1 MADRPV
7 SPHAHY
13 PVALRPILAR
23 PRLIAST
30 VTGLLVGYLLPLSLA
45 HHLATRML
53 VGWNA
58 GAILYLLLAA
68 HMMITSSH
76 DRMRFR
82 ALIQDEGRVTV
93 LFLVVLAA
101 LVSLVAI
108 VAELGV
114 TKDMTGMLR
123 YAHIGL
129 AGLTILTSWFFT
141 QTMFA
146 LHYAHGYFLAL
157 ARHDKP
163 GLEFPGDETPDY
175 GDFFYCACI
184 IGTSGQTADVSFSS
198 RAMRRT
204 GLIHSVLSFF
214 FNTTLIALTINIASG
229 LI

>member
-13 PVALRPILAR
+13 PVAVRHILAR
-23 PRLIAST
+23 PRLIAS
-30 VTGLLVGYLLPLSLA
+30 VITGLLVGYLLPLSLA

-53 VGWNA
+53 IGWNA
-58 GAILYLLLAA
+58 GATLYLFLAA
-68 HMMITSSH
+68 YMMSTSSS

-82 ALIQDEGRVTV
+82 ALIQDEGRITV
-93 LFLVVLAA
+93 LLFVVLAA
-101 LVSLVAI
+101 LASLVAI
-108 VAELGV
+108 VAELGI
-114 TKDMTGMLR
+114 TKNMTGLLR

-146 LHYAHGYFLAL
+146 LHYAHDYYVAI
-157 ARHDKP
+157 ARHGKT
-163 GLEFPGDETPDY
+163 GLQFPGDETPDY
-175 GDFFYCACI
+175 SDFFYCACI
-184 IGTSGQTADVSFSS
+184 IGTSGQTADISFTT